1 VRADIEKYLGAVERS
16 TAKTIAERVGID
28 QLEISR
34 ELNRMI
40 QDGLV
45 EREKRKGGNEYV
57 YWLMGR
63 APVAPPTDK
72 VDAGITITNSGTGTG
87 AKAVLV
93 EPNISAGHAVKVAE
107 PEVFDAPEFR
117 EVDRPLS
124 ELYALIGVDPSIT
137 DIPVWHAIE
146 MVRGLKVIGDA
157 CLESKAKLDAQ
168 VTTLQSDLAKA
179 RAEAESQKEVIA
191 KLRENTAALERSI
204 DDLTGVA
211 DVELPKVY
219 VTVGKYVKP
228 KRHADLPRAQRR
240 AATLVRTEKESEVLV
255 CAPVGRMVRGSE
267 WKSQ

>member
-16 TAKTIAERVGID
+16 TAKTIAERVGMD
-28 QLEISR
+28 QLEVSR

-63 APVAPPTDK
+63 APVAPSTDK
-72 VDAGITITNSGTGTG
+72 ADADITITNSGTGTG
-87 AKAVLV
+87 ATVVLV
-93 EPNISAGHAVKVAE
+93 EPDISSGHSAKVAE
-107 PEVFDAPEFR
+107 PEAFDPPEFR

-124 ELYALIGVDPSIT
+124 ELYAMIGVDPSIT
-137 DIPVWHAIE
+137 NIPVWHAIE
-146 MVRGLKVIGDA
+146 MVRGLKAIGDA
-157 CLESKAKLDAQ
+157 GLESRAKLEDQ
-168 VTTLQSDLAKA
+168 ITSLQSQLVDARNDLEPLQAA
-179 RAEAESQKEVIA
+179 NA